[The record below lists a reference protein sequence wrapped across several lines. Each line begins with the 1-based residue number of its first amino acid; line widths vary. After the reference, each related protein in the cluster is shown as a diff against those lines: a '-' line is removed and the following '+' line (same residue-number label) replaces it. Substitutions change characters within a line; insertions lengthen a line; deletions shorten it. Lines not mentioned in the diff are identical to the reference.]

1 MAAPERRSR
10 PVRHASRAQDDTP
23 LVPIA
28 PHRRPSMELAR
39 VRRRFAASIAIAAVA
54 MTIAVLVA
62 DRLT

>member
-1 MAAPERRSR
+1 MAAPERPRSI
-10 PVRHASRAQDDTP
+10 RHVARVQRDAP
-23 LVPIA
+23 LVPLA

-39 VRRRFAASIAIAAVA
+39 VRRRFAAAIAIAAAA